1 MQAKPQALYQ
11 RARAE
16 EMTKGH
22 VWQRPGQKPSKEN
35 GKIDGTQKE
44 KTTRSNQP
52 GTEVLKI

>member
-1 MQAKPQALYQ
+1 
-11 RARAE
+11 
-16 EMTKGH
+16 MTKGH